1 VIPGSNPGA
10 PASHFE
16 DLLTPISR
24 KYRLKFTLAVKAFMG
39 ELNEEFKA
47 MSEQEKVLKFWFEDS
62 EPKDWFTKSDAYD
75 EKVRQVLGPLYEKAR
90 DGALDG
96 WAETADGVLAL
107 CILLDQV
114 PRNIFRNSAKSFA
127 TYPQALALTKAA
139 LERGFENDLNQDQK
153 SFLLL
158 PLEHSEDLQDQE
170 RSVELFKIHGSD
182 SGYDYAI
189 RHRDIV
195 ARFGRF
201 PHRNAVLGRE
211 NTEEETEFLKQPGSG
226 F

>member
-1 VIPGSNPGA
+1 
-10 PASHFE
+10 
-16 DLLTPISR
+16 
-24 KYRLKFTLAVKAFMG
+24 
-39 ELNEEFKA
+39 
-47 MSEQEKVLKFWFEDS
+47 MSEYQSVLKFWFEDS
-62 EPKDWFTKSDAYD
+62 EPKDWFMKSDDFD
-75 EKVRQVLGPLYEKAR
+75 EKVRQILGPLYEKAKT
-90 DGALDG
+90 GHLDA
-96 WAETADGVLAL
+96 WSQTPKGVVAL

-114 PRNIFRNSAKSFA
+114 PRNIFRGSPDSFA
-127 TYPQALALTKAA
+127 TDGKALVLVKVA
-139 LERGFENDLNQDQK
+139 LEKGFEKDLDQDEK

-158 PLEHSEDLQDQE
+158 PLEHSEDLADQE
-170 RSVELFKIHGSD
+170 RSVELFKIHGSE

-211 NTEEETEFLKQPGSG
+211 NTEEETELLTQPGSG